1 MTTIFTRILLLFLIN
16 FSVLLFSQTDQVLFI
31 GNSMTYFNDMPV
43 LFKDLAASKGK
54 TVEVTSHTVGGAGFV
69 NHINDNALYQTIRA
83 KNYKYV
89 VMQPGTG
96 ESAGYTHAV
105 SLTAE
110 RGRKLRDS
118 IRKYSP
124 CSKIFLYEIPYGVP
138 SQTEYNTYF
147 NFQKIIKDSITKMSN
162 LMQVEMIPAGESAR
176 AHYTATQ
183 DLALHGSYNDVHP
196 GPQGSYLVAA
206 SVYAALFQDRIF
218 PSTFYSGMTQN
229 KAEYYQ
235 QLADGTFF
243 MNPAQWNSNVF
254 HLHAGFSVSGGAQNI
269 SFSNLSTNYDTILW
283 TFGDGT
289 TSTSVNPTHLYAAA
303 GTYTVSLT
311 VTRNSCSETV
321 TKTINSNQLAVS
333 EHVVKSFRFY
343 PNPVSDTGFLKAGK
357 IIKAVEIYSIDGR
370 KIQAL
375 PFSKVYDAKIDFT
388 AYSKG
393 VYIVNVQFEDGS
405 FENLKIIKE

>member
-1 MTTIFTRILLLFLIN
+1 MIKNVLIFLLFNLCT
-16 FSVLLFSQTDQVLFI
+16 FLFAQTDQVLFI

-54 TVEVTSHTVGGAGFV
+54 NVEVTSYTVGGSGFV
-69 NHINDNALYQTIRA
+69 NHVNDNALYQTIRS
-83 KNYKYV
+83 KTYQYV

-96 ESAGYTHAV
+96 ESAGYTHPV
-105 SLTAE
+105 SVTAE

-138 SQTEYNTYF
+138 SQNDYATYF
-147 NFQKIIKDSITKMSN
+147 NLQKTIKDSITKMSA
-162 LMQVEMIPAGESAR
+162 LMHTEMIPAGESAR

-183 DLALHGSYNDVHP
+183 DLALHSSYNDVHP

-218 PSTFYSGMTQN
+218 PSSFLSGMTQS

-235 QLADGTFF
+235 QLADGIFF
-243 MNPAQWNSNVF
+243 NNPVQWNSNVF
-254 HLHAGFSVSGGAQNI
+254 HLHAGFSVSGNGSNI
-269 SFSNLSTNYDTILW
+269 SFSNLSANYDTVLW

-289 TSTSVNPTHLYAAA
+289 TSTSVHPTHLYATS
-303 GTYTVSLT
+303 GTYTISLK
-311 VTRNSCSETV
+311 VTKNSCSETF
-321 TKTINSNQLAVS
+321 TKTINTSQLSVS
-333 EHVVKSFRFY
+333 DYTVQNFRFY
-343 PNPVSDTGFLKAGK
+343 PNPVSDTGFLRTERF
-357 IIKAVEIYSIDGR
+357 IKEIEIYSIDGR
-370 KIQAL
+370 KIQTL
-375 PFSKVYDAKIDFT
+375 RYSKVNDVKIDFT

-393 VYIVNVQFEDGS
+393 VYILDIHFEDGNS
-405 FENLKIIKE
+405 EKLKIVKE